1 MVVVSMLPHAEF
13 GRNDHRE
20 DATHCNWWISNWQF
34 YIFLIRV
41 WLYSDDLLWGT
52 FFAKHISWIWRRS
65 IIEIGRIWTALKF
78 QIFRFFKNTFLL
90 GVIRLRL
97 WAQIKHIFAYLILVI
112 NMTHIPT
119 EGIWTIGE
127 FRIKNLMTH
136 KNDSFKLKKIVR
148 IFKYNF
154 SHYLYNKVNY
164 FL

>member
-1 MVVVSMLPHAEF
+1 MSKRYKITSLEF
-13 GRNDHRE
+13 TNHGKSLLIGEFQTGNFISFW
-20 DATHCNWWISNWQF
+20 DAYDF
-34 YIFLIRV
+34 IRH
-41 WLYSDDLLWGT
+41 SDDLLWGT

-148 IFKYNF
+148 IF
-154 SHYLYNKVNY
+154 
-164 FL
+164 